1 MNESKKN
8 KLISLLLAGTITST
22 GISLTGCVKE
32 NKMQSNPN
40 NYEIQ
45 EINIQYLN
53 KKEPSDEK
61 YYLYNNITKQ
71 IVDGP
76 FDTIEEA
83 KERYNKYLENYNNI
97 EKENSLYSYG
107 LIGGLSLTI
116 IALTVLSNK
125 KVPKKIKH
133 K

>member
-45 EINIQYLN
+45 EIDIQYLN

-83 KERYNKYLENYNNI
+83 KERYNKYRENYNNI